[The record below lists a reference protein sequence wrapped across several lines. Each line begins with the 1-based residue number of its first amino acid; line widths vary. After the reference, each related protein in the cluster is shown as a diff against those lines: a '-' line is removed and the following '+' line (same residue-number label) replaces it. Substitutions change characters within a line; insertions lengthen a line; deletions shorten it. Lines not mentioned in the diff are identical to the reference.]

1 MFDAAA
7 ALDDDALVDEV
18 TRLARVVGD
27 GDGRRA
33 DELVVLARVFDHR
46 YFTRA
51 TGFPASK
58 AGPLRLTEMAVRGT
72 AAECRASGDLDLMVM
87 HMLSDSAP
95 ADYADIAQRGPG
107 YATTTAGY
115 LRNAFS
121 GPVPMHEAMADMSVA
136 MLPVELPGE
145 DEAPVVVFSLLTGA
159 AARILHAI
167 GQSRDPADVVASARE
182 RIVQHRP
189 FSWEVEQGEATSG
202 DPR

>member
-7 ALDDDALVDEV
+7 ALGDDALIDEV

-27 GDGRRA
+27 GDGGRA

-46 YFTRA
+46 YFTRT

-95 ADYADIAQRGPG
+95 ADYTDIAQRGPG
-107 YATTTAGY
+107 YAVITAGH

-121 GPVPMHEAMADMSVA
+121 GPVPPHEAMRDMSMA
-136 MLPVELPGE
+136 ILPVELPGE
-145 DEAPVVVFSLLTGA
+145 DEAPVVVYSLLTGA

-167 GQSRDPADVVASARE
+167 GQARDPADVVAGARE
-182 RIVQHRP
+182 RIVHHRP
-189 FSWEVEQGEATSG
+189 FSWEAGSGEATSRT
-202 DPR
+202 PK